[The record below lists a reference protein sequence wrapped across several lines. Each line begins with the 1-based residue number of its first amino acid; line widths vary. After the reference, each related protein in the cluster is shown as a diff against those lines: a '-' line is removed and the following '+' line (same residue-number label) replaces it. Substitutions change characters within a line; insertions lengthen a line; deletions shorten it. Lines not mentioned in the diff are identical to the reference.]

1 MGLFGR
7 LLDKMFGASWASGL
21 ASRRGRED
29 GRRLPR
35 HGRLLVRAMIPGG
48 RSDTLARHYAA
59 NAPSELSLIA
69 VHHRK
74 FVELADCVSRALA
87 SGYRATDLCLSL
99 LNVPPKFN
107 EMRLATANMRDGI
120 DVMRKGSPHACK
132 TPQDLVRSTWP
143 IRVPWLP
150 GHRLLGLGLR
160 GRGAPDSDAHEP

>member
-1 MGLFGR
+1 
-7 LLDKMFGASWASGL
+7 
-21 ASRRGRED
+21 
-29 GRRLPR
+29 
-35 HGRLLVRAMIPGG
+35 MIPGG